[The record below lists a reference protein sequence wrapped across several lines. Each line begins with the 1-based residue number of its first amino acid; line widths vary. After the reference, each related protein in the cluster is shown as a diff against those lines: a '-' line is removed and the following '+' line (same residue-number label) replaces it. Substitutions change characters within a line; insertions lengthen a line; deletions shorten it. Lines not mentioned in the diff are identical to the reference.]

1 MAVKETYL
9 NSRIKI
15 AAWIV
20 VISLIVVA
28 LLITL
33 LTAVINATILVD
45 RIPGGDAGLATTPAL
60 DSAYRTMNWSF
71 LTLIGVVTVGVVSPL
86 IINFRRRKKASSR

>member
-1 MAVKETYL
+1 MKET
-9 NSRIKI
+9 SRDSRLKI
-15 AAWIV
+15 VAWIV
-20 VISLIVVA
+20 VISLMVLA

-33 LTAVINATILVD
+33 VTAVINATILVD
-45 RIPGGDAGLATTPAL
+45 QIPGGDAGLATTPAL

-71 LTLIGVVTVGVVSPL
+71 LALVGVVSVGVALPL

>member
-1 MAVKETYL
+1 MKETYR
-9 NSRIKI
+9 NSRIKN

-20 VISLIVVA
+20 AISFIILA

-33 LTAVINATILVD
+33 LTAVITATILVD
-45 RIPGGDAGLATTPAL
+45 QIPGGDAGLATSPAL

-71 LTLIGVVTVGVVSPL
+71 LALIGVVTVGVALPL
-86 IINFRRRKKASSR
+86 IINFRRRKKAPSR

>member
-1 MAVKETYL
+1 MKETYR

-20 VISLIVVA
+20 AISFIILA

-33 LTAVINATILVD
+33 LTAVITATILVD
-45 RIPGGDAGLATTPAL
+45 QIPGGDAGLATSPAL

-71 LTLIGVVTVGVVSPL
+71 LALIGVVTVGVALPL
-86 IINFRRRKKASSR
+86 IINFRRRKKAPSR

>member
-1 MAVKETYL
+1 MMQTYR
-9 NSRIKI
+9 NARIKI

-20 VISLIVVA
+20 VISLVVFV

-33 LTAVINATILVD
+33 VTAVITATILVD
-45 RIPGGDAGLATTPAL
+45 QIPGGDAGLATTPAL

-71 LTLIGVVTVGVVSPL
+71 PALIGVVTIGVVAPL
-86 IINFRRRKKASSR
+86 IINFRRRKKASSG